1 MNWGHSTTVTSD
13 SYMLSEVQVLET
25 LSFEVLCENMNCLR
39 NAIIKYNIM
48 EAPLSNALLGTCCVY
63 TMAKFV
69 IIKIAICDRIRL
81 CKGTINFELRI

>member
-1 MNWGHSTTVTSD
+1 MTSD
-13 SYMLSEVQVLET
+13 SYMLPEVQVLET